1 MSWKKTMFS
10 KWSSWYI
17 FRTRE
22 HLLWLCW
29 SNYGIVIL
37 FFEEKYMREKSSL
50 RCLSVHYICV
60 TSLEAFQWPSSK
72 LPLNQGKIIVS
83 IEIIHLF
90 VRIVSNQTTRCLFLT
105 RGASTDTSGDSNFIW
120 NIMTKTQ
127 NSEQSVWTLNSSSWV
142 CFSCWQC
149 FHSFIL
155 PLISYSYYHWSLTRS
170 VSFHLRG
177 CWFIVDSAGDF
188 PWIQNSNNTFPVFW
202 THLFEQINIHQQA
215 VVKRSTIKLKLTA
228 LKMYV

>member
-1 MSWKKTMFS
+1 M
-10 KWSSWYI
+10 
-17 FRTRE
+17 
-22 HLLWLCW
+22 
-29 SNYGIVIL
+29 

-72 LPLNQGKIIVS
+72 LPLNQGKIILS
-83 IEIIHLF
+83 IKIIHLF
-90 VRIVSNQTTRCLFLT
+90 VRIVSNQNTRCLFLT
-105 RGASTDTSGDSNFIW
+105 RGASPDTSDDSNFIW

-127 NSEQSVWTLNSSSWV
+127 NSEQSVWTVNSSSWV
-142 CFSCWQC
+142 CFSRWQC

-155 PLISYSYYHWSLTRS
+155 PLNSYSYYHWSLTRS

-188 PWIQNSNNTFPVFW
+188 PWIQNSNNTFSVFW
-202 THLFEQINIHQQA
+202 TQFVWTNKHQEA
-215 VVKRSTIKLKLTA
+215 LVKRRTTKLKFTVA
-228 LKMYV
+228 LLNPIFTSFTLIRIPGPCYVF